1 LSQQHQH
8 LKTQQLDTKRADTV
22 QAPTFK
28 PKISVMLE
36 SYALD
41 PFFIFGCGPEL
52 ARLVFPDRGS
62 NYSGLD

>member
-1 LSQQHQH
+1 
-8 LKTQQLDTKRADTV
+8 
-22 QAPTFK
+22 
-28 PKISVMLE
+28 MLE